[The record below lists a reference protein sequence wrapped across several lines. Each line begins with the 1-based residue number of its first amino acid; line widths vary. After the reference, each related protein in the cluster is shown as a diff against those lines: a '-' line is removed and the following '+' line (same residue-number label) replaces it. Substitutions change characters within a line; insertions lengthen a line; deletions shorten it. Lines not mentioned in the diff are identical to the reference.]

1 MQTRSLHTL
10 ITASEKDSGN
20 DSGKPQ
26 REPTLSTEK
35 TFTATTAGRIF
46 ADLISHVGTV
56 NVFVEPSLKN
66 AEITVR
72 TSDNEG
78 PLADAV
84 NGTTHREY
92 DYNGTNVLEVRVP
105 RVEGGVFGGGTNVVQ
120 IGGSRFSFNG
130 GVINTGTM
138 TGVTISNGDVW
149 VGGQRVVSNGRVV
162 AEQGAVVGGSGT
174 GTITVDVKVP
184 SLSSF
189 RLDTTSAD
197 LTVHGGDLQILEVKS
212 VSGDVDATAAHTLRA
227 NMTSGDLNISRVE
240 GRADLHSVSGDIEIG
255 LYRGSEFRANAVS
268 GDIDVRVHQEATG
281 EFSASTVSGD
291 VTTTGADHLRP
302 RVSTV
307 SGKHRRR

>member
-1 MQTRSLHTL
+1 M
-10 ITASEKDSGN
+10 
-20 DSGKPQ
+20 
-26 REPTLSTEK
+26 STEK
-35 TFTATTAGRIF
+35 TFTASTAGRIF
-46 ADLISHVGTV
+46 ADLISKVGTV
-56 NVFVEPSLKN
+56 NVYVDAALKT

-84 NGTTHREY
+84 NGATHREY
-92 DYNGTNVLEVRVP
+92 DYNGTRVLEVHVP
-105 RVEGGVFGGGTNVVQ
+105 EVEGGVFGGTNVVQ

-130 GVINTGTM
+130 GVINTGSM

-162 AEQGAVVGGSGT
+162 AEQGAVVGGSGS
-174 GTITVDVKVP
+174 GTITADVKVP

-197 LTVHGGDLQILEVKS
+197 LTVHGGDLQVLEVRS

-240 GRADLHSVSGDIEIG
+240 GRADLQSVSGDIEIG
-255 LYRGSEFRANAVS
+255 LYRGSDFRANAVS
-268 GDIDVRVHQEATG
+268 GDIEVRVHEEARG

-291 VTTTGADHLRP
+291 VT
-302 RVSTV
+302 
-307 SGKHRRR
+307 

>member
-1 MQTRSLHTL
+1 M
-10 ITASEKDSGN
+10 
-20 DSGKPQ
+20 
-26 REPTLSTEK
+26 STEK

-84 NGTTHREY
+84 NGTTRREY
-92 DYNGTNVLEVRVP
+92 DYNGTNVLELRVP

-162 AEQGAVVGGSGT
+162 AEQGAVVGGSST

-240 GRADLHSVSGDIEIG
+240 GRADLHSVSGDIEVG

>member
-1 MQTRSLHTL
+1 MQTRSLHYG

-26 REPTLSTEK
+26 EEPTLSTEK
-35 TFTATTAGRIF
+35 TFTASTAGRIF

-56 NVFVEPSLKN
+56 NVFVDPAVKT
-66 AEITVR
+66 AEITIR
-72 TSDNEG
+72 TSDNDG

-105 RVEGGVFGGGTNVVQ
+105 KVDGGMFGSTNVVQ

-130 GVINTGTM
+130 GVINTGSM

-149 VGGQRVVSNGRVV
+149 VGGQRVVSGGRVV
-162 AEQGAVVGGSGT
+162 AEQGAVVGGSGS
-174 GTITVDVKVP
+174 GTITADVKVP

-197 LTVHGGDLQILEVKS
+197 LTVHGGDLQILEVTS
-212 VSGDVDATAAHTLRA
+212 VSGDVEATGAHTLRV
-227 NMTSGDLNISRVE
+227 NSTSGDLNISRVE
-240 GRADLHSVSGDIEIG
+240 GRADLNSVSGDIEIG
-255 LYRGSEFRANAVS
+255 LYRGSKFRANAVS
-268 GDIDVRVHQEATG
+268 GDIDVRVHEEATG
-281 EFSASTVSGD
+281 SFDAVTVSGD
-291 VTTTGADHLRP
+291 VTTVGAGHLNP

>member
-10 ITASEKDSGN
+10 ITASENAGGN

-56 NVFVEPSLKN
+56 NVFIEPSLKN

-84 NGTTHREY
+84 NGTTRREY
-92 DYNGTNVLEVRVP
+92 DYNGTKVLEVRVP
-105 RVEGGVFGGGTNVVQ
+105 RVEGGVFAGGTNVVQ

-138 TGVTISNGDVW
+138 TGVTISNGDIW
-149 VGGQRVVSNGRVV
+149 VGGQRVVSGGRVV
-162 AEQGAVVGGSGT
+162 AEQGAVVGGSST

-227 NMTSGDLNISRVE
+227 DMTSGDLNISRVE

-302 RVSTV
+302 RVSTI

>member
-1 MQTRSLHTL
+1 M
-10 ITASEKDSGN
+10 
-20 DSGKPQ
+20 
-26 REPTLSTEK
+26 STEK

-56 NVFVEPSLKN
+56 NVFIEPSLKN

-84 NGTTHREY
+84 NGTTRREY
-92 DYNGTNVLEVRVP
+92 DYNGTKVLEVRVP
-105 RVEGGVFGGGTNVVQ
+105 RVEGGVFAGGTNVVQ

-138 TGVTISNGDVW
+138 TGVTISNGDIW
-149 VGGQRVVSNGRVV
+149 VGGQRVVSGGRVV
-162 AEQGAVVGGSGT
+162 AEQGAVVGGSST

-227 NMTSGDLNISRVE
+227 DMTSGDLNISRVE

-302 RVSTV
+302 RVSTI

>member
-1 MQTRSLHTL
+1 M
-10 ITASEKDSGN
+10 
-20 DSGKPQ
+20 
-26 REPTLSTEK
+26 STEK

-46 ADLISHVGTV
+46 ADLISHVGTI
-56 NVFVEPSLKN
+56 NVFIEPSLKN

-84 NGTTHREY
+84 NGTTRREY
-92 DYNGTNVLEVRVP
+92 DYNGTKVLEVRVP
-105 RVEGGVFGGGTNVVQ
+105 RVEGGVFAGGTNVVQ

-130 GVINTGTM
+130 GVVNTGTM
-138 TGVTISNGDVW
+138 TGVTISNGDIW
-149 VGGQRVVSNGRVV
+149 VGGQRVVSGGRVV
-162 AEQGAVVGGSGT
+162 AEQGAVVGGSST

-184 SLSSF
+184 PLSSF

-197 LTVHGGDLQILEVKS
+197 LTIHGGDLQILEVKS

-255 LYRGSEFRANAVS
+255 LYRGSDFRANAVS

>member
-1 MQTRSLHTL
+1 M
-10 ITASEKDSGN
+10 
-20 DSGKPQ
+20 
-26 REPTLSTEK
+26 STEK
-35 TFTATTAGRIF
+35 TFTASTAGRVF
-46 ADLISHVGTV
+46 ADLISKVGTV
-56 NVFVEPSLKN
+56 NVYVDPALKT

-72 TSDNEG
+72 TTDNEG

-84 NGTTHREY
+84 NGATHREY
-92 DYNGTNVLEVRVP
+92 DYNGTRVLEVHVP
-105 RVEGGVFGGGTNVVQ
+105 EVEGGVFGGTSVVQ

-130 GVINTGTM
+130 GVINTGSM

-162 AEQGAVVGGSGT
+162 AEQGAVVGGSGS
-174 GTITVDVKVP
+174 GTITADVKVP

-197 LTVHGGDLQILEVKS
+197 LTVHGGDLQVLEVRS

-240 GRADLHSVSGDIEIG
+240 GRADLQSVSGDIEIG
-255 LYRGSEFRANAVS
+255 LYRGSDFRANAVS
-268 GDIDVRVHQEATG
+268 GDIEVRVHEEARG

-291 VTTTGADHLRP
+291 VTTVGAEHLRP

-307 SGKHRRR
+307 SGRVRPRR